1 MKRILYL
8 LSCTICITFSWDINA
23 DAQNRLFFVPDP
35 TTAHW
40 SYHEMAP
47 DGTLVATMFHSVDT
61 MTGDAV
67 NGSVKLK
74 ITRVGIQSP
83 ADTLNS
89 FMYYKF
95 KDGECMVDMNAFFE
109 GDALSSLMNAA
120 AENEG
125 REGSEDEKKK
135 AIDEIRKHIEISG
148 EVRGIPRYP
157 VVGDLPDYEFTFK
170 IFFMNMSIKGTQRK
184 ICGNEKLVTP
194 AGAFDCFILEETI
207 TSKAMLQKDVEK
219 RVSWYAYGIG
229 LVKENTFDKKGNLIS
244 TTVLNSINW

>member
-1 MKRILYL
+1 M
-8 LSCTICITFSWDINA
+8 SCTICITFSWDINA

-40 SYHEMAP
+40 SYHETAP

-135 AIDEIRKHIEISG
+135 AIDDVKREMIVIASMMAGKVVNASIDTAVRDSLIDETLKEIG
-148 EVRGIPRYP
+148 E
-157 VVGDLPDYEFTFK
+157 
-170 IFFMNMSIKGTQRK
+170 
-184 ICGNEKLVTP
+184 
-194 AGAFDCFILEETI
+194 
-207 TSKAMLQKDVEK
+207 
-219 RVSWYAYGIG
+219 
-229 LVKENTFDKKGNLIS
+229 S
-244 TTVLNSINW
+244 TWLS